1 MTTVASL
8 AVEITGDISGL
19 DRAMRGADDAVKNFG
34 QRMGGGL
41 KKIGDNMT
49 TLGTSLLKITAPLV
63 AFGTLG
69 VHTAATFESSMN
81 EISARTGLVGEDL
94 EKVRQYALKM
104 GADTSFS
111 AQQAADAFL
120 QLLSSGSSASEA
132 IATLPTVLNLAAA
145 SGLDL
150 GYSADLVTDVMKQ
163 FGIEIEHAADVSDA
177 LVKAAGSSSATVAS
191 LADGMANVGPVAAML
206 GMSIEET
213 AAALATLS
221 ENGIKGAEAGTAL
234 RTVLRELMAPND
246 EQKKLLEELGV
257 TVFDATGKFRGLDAV
272 VDDLN
277 TALGSLTPEEQAA
290 AMQTLAGA
298 YGITALSALLA
309 SNGIDGML
317 ASMEQ
322 ASGAA
327 DVADARMKGFAGAF
341 ESLKGSVET
350 VMIEA
355 MTPFMNNVLTP
366 LVEKLTPIINS
377 IAAWA
382 AANPELVS
390 TIAAVVAVVATLG
403 AGLTAAGVVIS
414 SVGTAMGVLGGAVAA
429 VNLPLVTLV
438 AAIGLLVTT
447 ANTLLPQIVESWG
460 EAFRQI
466 GIFIDIVIGKVE
478 SLIAKIG
485 EAANLVVGGWASGID
500 AILNPYG
507 AARRGGQSTYEFQ
520 SGYMDNFGGTR
531 QAGQQMPVPGMG
543 NVPPPNGSNRSGL
556 DYVPYDGY
564 MARLHRGEQVLT
576 ENEARGRGSQPIV
589 VNVTAYGTN
598 EQEFAEMVRR
608 ALAGAAR

>member
-1 MTTVASL
+1 MSTVASL
-8 AVEITGDISGL
+8 SVEITGDISGL
-19 DRAMRGADDAVKNFG
+19 ETAMKRADNTVNNFG
-34 QRMGGGL
+34 TRLGGGL
-41 KKIGDNMT
+41 KKIGDDMT

-69 VHTAATFESSMN
+69 VHTAATFESAMN
-81 EISARTGLVGEDL
+81 EISARTGLIGDDL
-94 EKVRQYALKM
+94 EEVRQYALKM

-145 SGLDL
+145 SGLQL
-150 GYSADLVTDVMKQ
+150 GYAADLVTDVMKQ

-213 AAALATLS
+213 AAALATLA

-234 RTVLRELMAPND
+234 RTVLRELMAPNK
-246 EQKKLLEELGV
+246 EQKELLEELGV

-298 YGITALSALLA
+298 YGITALSALRA
-309 SNGIDGML
+309 SGGIDEML

-322 ASGAA
+322 ASGAT

-350 VMIEA
+350 LMIEA
-355 MTPFMNNVLTP
+355 LTPFMNNVLTP
-366 LVEKLTPIINS
+366 LVKKLTPIINS

-382 AANPELVS
+382 AENPELVS
-390 TIAAVVAVVATLG
+390 TIAAVVAVVATMG

-414 SVGTAMGVLGGAVAA
+414 SVGTAMGVLGGAIAA
-429 VNLPLVTLV
+429 VNLPLVALV
-438 AAIGLLVTT
+438 AAIGLLVS
-447 ANTLLPQIVESWG
+447 AIHTLGPGILESWG
-460 EAFRQI
+460 EVFRQM
-466 GIFIDIVIGKVE
+466 GAMVQNVI
-478 SLIAKIG
+478 
-485 EAANLVVGGWASGID
+485 NLVDALLEKLNIAGGVEVATGGFVGD
-500 AILNPYG
+500 P
-507 AARRGGQSTYEFQ
+507 ST
-520 SGYMDNFGGTR
+520 MKGGTNSGA
-531 QAGQQMPVPGMG
+531 QWYGPGETLTPFG
-543 NVPPPNGSNRSGL
+543 IPSHRSGL
-556 DYVPYDGY
+556 GYVPYDGY

-598 EQEFAEMVRR
+598 EQEFAELVRR
-608 ALAGAAR
+608 AMAGMAR